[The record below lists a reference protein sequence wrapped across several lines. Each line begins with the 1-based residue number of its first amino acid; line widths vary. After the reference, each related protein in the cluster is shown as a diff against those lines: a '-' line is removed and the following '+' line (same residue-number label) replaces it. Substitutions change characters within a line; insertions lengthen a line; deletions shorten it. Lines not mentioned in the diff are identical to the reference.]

1 MTDIVKIG
9 AIAVCSTLLI
19 LILRQ
24 KNPLYAT
31 LTALAAA
38 CLMIFFSL
46 DSFGSIFESFTSL
59 FERGGIDSEYYKSV
73 VKVIAVAYF
82 TEITAALC
90 RDAGEN
96 GIATKLE
103 LGGRVSVL
111 ILTMPAVTNLLEV
124 IIEALALI

>member
-9 AIAVCSTLLI
+9 AIAICATLLVS
-19 LILRQ
+19 LLRP
-24 KNPLYAT
+24 KNPIFAA

-38 CLMIFFSL
+38 VIMTFFTL
-46 DSFGSIFESFTSL
+46 DSFGSIFKSFTTL
-59 FERGGIDSEYYKSV
+59 FESGGIDSEYYKSV
-73 VKVIAVAYF
+73 IKVIAVAYF
-82 TEITAALC
+82 TEITSALC

-96 GIATKLE
+96 GIAAKLE

-111 ILTMPAVTNLLEV
+111 ILTMPAVTNLLQV

>member
-31 LTALAAA
+31 LTALAAT
-38 CLMIFFSL
+38 CIMIFFTL
-46 DSFGSIFESFTSL
+46 DSFSSIFESFTSL
-59 FERGGIDSEYYKSV
+59 FERGGIDSRYYKSV
-73 VKVIAVAYF
+73 IKVIAVAYF
-82 TEITAALC
+82 TEITSALC